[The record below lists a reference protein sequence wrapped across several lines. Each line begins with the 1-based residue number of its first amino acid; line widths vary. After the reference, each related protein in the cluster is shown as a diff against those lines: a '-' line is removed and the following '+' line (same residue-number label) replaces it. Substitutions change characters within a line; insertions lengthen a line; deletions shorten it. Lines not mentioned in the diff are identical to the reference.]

1 MCTQLLRGQTR
12 RWDHLMF
19 KVKEISKYTA
29 DLRSLEKNLY
39 SNSSDLERNQILLL
53 CADVFLAENTAQH
66 DRNHAAHIIENHQ
79 PPDFDPIQV
88 AKINGFRFMQG
99 KPV

>member
-1 MCTQLLRGQTR
+1 
-12 RWDHLMF
+12 MF
-19 KVKEISKYTA
+19 KVKEISKYTS
-29 DLRSLEKNLY
+29 DLRSLET
-39 SNSSDLERNQILLL
+39 DLEDLILNDYEINQILLL

-66 DRNHAAHIIENHQ
+66 DRNHAEHIIKNHQ

-88 AKINGFRFMQG
+88 AKIGFMQS